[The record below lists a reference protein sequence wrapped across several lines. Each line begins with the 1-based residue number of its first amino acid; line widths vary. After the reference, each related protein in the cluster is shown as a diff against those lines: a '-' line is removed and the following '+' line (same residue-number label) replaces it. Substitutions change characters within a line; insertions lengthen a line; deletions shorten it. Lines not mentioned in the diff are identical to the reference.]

1 AEAGGEKYEY
11 PAKRTLMARH
21 FERALEEISASI
33 SEDMTSLN
41 AIKKFDEQYGDR
53 KGRRRKGNWGFG
65 GLGEAKEEGARVRV

>member
-1 AEAGGEKYEY
+1 
-11 PAKRTLMARH
+11 
-21 FERALEEISASI
+21 RALEEISASI